1 MEMALIDPTPK
12 ARLQCVNPSGLN
24 ALCLDPP
31 TTQSE
36 LFIEEIALFF
46 YWSPVNVQAHF
57 VSIILPF

>member
-24 ALCLDPP
+24 ALCLGPP
-31 TTQSE
+31 STQSE
-36 LFIEEIALFF
+36 IFIEEIALFF

-57 VSIILPF
+57 ASIILPF